1 LFLELS
7 MPFPSITNR
16 FPNGITNADATE
28 TLGAAGFPDPT
39 WAFVYAND
47 FDNYVSTDFTTT
59 LVGTGTVAGT
69 DFDGGA
75 ILLTTTTGAADAVH
89 LQRRNA
95 QFKVGANRDTFFKFA
110 GQLSD
115 VTNSAFYC
123 GLLPLTTTPLATS
136 DGLFLYKASGAAT
149 LVLRS
154 IVGGTTTDTALPANE
169 LLVAGSRFE
178 IGFHSDPQGN
188 VEVFFNPGSG
198 LTVQNPAAGDSRGRV
213 AAMYLQGAA
222 TLTTALLSPA
232 FGIVNA
238 TGAARTLTAD
248 FLVAGRHR

>member
-1 LFLELS
+1 
-7 MPFPSITNR
+7 MPFNTLTTRMPQ
-16 FPNGITNADATE
+16 GVTNAEATE

-69 DFDGGA
+69 DYDGGA
-75 ILLTTTTGAADAVH
+75 ILLTTTTGSADAVH

-95 QFKVGANRDTFFKFA
+95 QFKVNGTRDTFLKFA
-110 GQLSD
+110 GELSD
-115 VTNSAFYC
+115 ATGSAFYA
-123 GLLPLTTTPLATS
+123 GFFPLTTTPLAATNA
-136 DGLFLYKASGAAT
+136 LFLYKAAGAAT

-154 IVGGTTTDTALPANE
+154 VVGGVTVDTPLPTNE
-169 LLVAGSRFE
+169 LLVNATRFE
-178 IGFHSDPQGN
+178 LGFHVDPQGN

-198 LTVQNPAAGDSRGRV
+198 LAVQNPAAGDSRGRV
-213 AAMYLQGAA
+213 AAYYPTS
-222 TLTTALLSPA
+222 TLASVLMAPG
-232 FGIVNA
+232 FGIVNS

-248 FLVAGRHR
+248 FLVAARHR